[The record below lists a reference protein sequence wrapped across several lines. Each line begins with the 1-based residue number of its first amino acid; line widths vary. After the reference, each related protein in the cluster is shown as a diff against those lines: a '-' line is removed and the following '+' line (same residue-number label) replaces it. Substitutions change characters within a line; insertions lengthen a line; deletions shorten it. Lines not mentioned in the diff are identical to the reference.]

1 MGDMSGDEMGGAVRK
16 PPLPLAT
23 HLLAVA
29 GYVALTLALTYPI
42 AFKLFSEVPG
52 GGDAWQHIW
61 NLWWVKEAL
70 LNLHTN
76 PYHTGLLYYPEGVN
90 LYFHTL
96 VLTAGLIGIPLQLL
110 GFNLIATYN
119 IILLSTFVLAG
130 YGAFLLCHYLTGSK
144 WAAFAGGA
152 AFAFCPYHF
161 AHMYGHMNLAS
172 LQWIPFYVVVLLKA
186 VDAAG
191 ALRNAEE
198 GAKRVGITRKALL
211 YAAGAGAL
219 LALNTY
225 TDWLYGI
232 FLALFTGLLLAWR
245 LLMPSERGL
254 FAQKGIGWMDGLMRL
269 AVGGGLYL
277 LLVSLILF
285 PTLAEVSKGYAQQ
298 PPYEILVY
306 SSDATLAF
314 LPSQL
319 HPLWGPASRAA
330 VPLQNPS
337 EKIVFLGFSV
347 LALAAFACWKLRG
360 NRQVHFWGF
369 IALATWVL
377 SLGPVLQFFGR
388 SRFTDF
394 EVAVP
399 LPYLLLYK
407 LPFLSIM
414 RTPTRLAVLT
424 MLALAVLVA
433 YAVMLLLQRLDRH
446 ATEAKA
452 GSMDWRQAALSLG
465 VSAVILFEFLAI
477 PFPTVPPGWNVPIYS
492 KIAQEPGRFAILE
505 LPLRLSFG
513 DYLAYQTVHGKPIIG
528 GYLSRQPPYPTL
540 ERVPALRYL
549 LDATSPDDP
558 IRSQI
563 IDGAGVR
570 SLRDIGVKYVIIR
583 WWAFTPDQRTI
594 MEAKLGA
601 LLGRAPDISYSEHQ
615 VAVWQ
620 IAP

>member
-1 MGDMSGDEMGGAVRK
+1 MGEVAGYEIAGAVRK

-29 GYVALTLALTYPI
+29 GYIALTLALTYPI
-42 AFKLFSEVPG
+42 AFKLFTEVPG

-76 PYHTGLLYYPEGVN
+76 PYHTDLLYYPEGVN

-96 VLTAGLIGIPLQLL
+96 VLTAGITGIPLQLL

-144 WAAFAGGA
+144 WASFAGGA
-152 AFAFCPYHF
+152 VFAFCPYHF
-161 AHMYGHMNLAS
+161 AHIYGHMNLAS

-191 ALRNAEE
+191 ALRSAQE
-198 GAKRVGITRKALL
+198 GAKRAGITRRALL
-211 YAAGAGAL
+211 YASGAGAL

-245 LLMPSERGL
+245 LLLPSERRL
-254 FAQKGIGWMDGLMRL
+254 FAQRGVGWTDGLMRL

-277 LLVSLILF
+277 LLVAPILF

-360 NRQVHFWGF
+360 MRQVRFWGF

-377 SLGPVLQFFGR
+377 SLGPVLQLFGR

-414 RTPTRLAVLT
+414 RTPTRLTVLT

-433 YAVMLLLQRLDRH
+433 YAVMLLLQRLKPTTSETKVGRIEWRH
-446 ATEAKA
+446 
-452 GSMDWRQAALSLG
+452 AALSLG

-477 PFPTVPPGWNVPIYS
+477 PFPTVPPGWNVPIYG

-528 GYLSRQPPYPTL
+528 GYLSRQPPYATL
-540 ERVPALRYL
+540 ERVPALHYL
-549 LDATSPDDP
+549 LDGTSPEDP
-558 IRSQI
+558 VRGEIAN
-563 IDGAGVR
+563 GVGVR
-570 SLRDIGVKYVIIR
+570 GLRDMGVKYVIIR
-583 WWAFTPDQRTI
+583 WWAFTPDQRAV
-594 MEAKLGA
+594 MDAKLNA
-601 LLGRAPDISYSEHQ
+601 LLGRAPDISYPEHQ
-615 VAVWQ
+615 LAVWQ

>member
-1 MGDMSGDEMGGAVRK
+1 MGDMSGDEMAGAVRK

-76 PYHTGLLYYPEGVN
+76 PYHTELLYYPEGVN

-96 VLTAGLIGIPLQLL
+96 VLTAGIAGIPLQLL

-144 WAAFAGGA
+144 WAAFVGGA
-152 AFAFCPYHF
+152 VFAFCPYHF

-186 VDAAG
+186 VDVVG
-191 ALRNAEE
+191 ASRNAEE
-198 GAKRVGITRKALL
+198 GNKRPGSMRKALL

-245 LLMPSERGL
+245 VLVPSVRRL
-254 FAQKGIGWMDGLMRL
+254 FAQRGVGWMDGLMRL
-269 AVGGGLYL
+269 TVGGGLYL
-277 LLVSLILF
+277 LLISPILF

-298 PPYEILVY
+298 PPFEILVY

-347 LALAAFACWKLRG
+347 LALAAFACWKLGG
-360 NRQVHFWGF
+360 NRQVRFWGF
-369 IALATWVL
+369 IALVTWIL
-377 SLGPVLQFFGR
+377 SLGPVLQLFGR

-414 RTPTRLAVLT
+414 RTPTRLTVLT

-433 YAVMLLLQRLDRH
+433 YAVMLLLQRLDRP

-452 GSMDWRQAALSLG
+452 GRIEWRHAALSLG
-465 VSAVILFEFLAI
+465 VSALILFEFLAI

-492 KIAQEPGRFAILE
+492 KIAQ
-505 LPLRLSFG
+505 
-513 DYLAYQTVHGKPIIG
+513 
-528 GYLSRQPPYPTL
+528 
-540 ERVPALRYL
+540 
-549 LDATSPDDP
+549 
-558 IRSQI
+558 
-563 IDGAGVR
+563 
-570 SLRDIGVKYVIIR
+570 
-583 WWAFTPDQRTI
+583 
-594 MEAKLGA
+594 
-601 LLGRAPDISYSEHQ
+601 
-615 VAVWQ
+615 
-620 IAP
+620 